1 MKRLYLNLSLFSVW
15 LLLTGC
21 LGIQSPTSLLQP
33 PVIPGENAELTSEI
47 NKHIPSQSDLL
58 IPINH
63 TSVEPIIFT
72 DLNGDGEDEAIFF
85 YKPKEIPDHPIGV
98 ILKKRDHWEKIA
110 EIEGSGNYLFD
121 LQFADLNGDGKMEI
135 IAGFGYS
142 EQTEQYGLL
151 VYDIFSDATPEL
163 LFNDSY
169 SNFVVDSFY
178 PHQLKSLVIF
188 QFKKAKN
195 NTISLHHFENETLV
209 QQDEISLDQ
218 FINGYEKVSSGLI
231 APHMTGLMVNTA
243 FGAHSGSTMIFQ
255 IENNELIPLLINSD
269 DSFMTEYPVYSADTN
284 QDGILEYGILRPSY
298 SETEKS
304 YAETIYF
311 IDYYQLDDEMNPHK
325 VGSYY
330 ENPKYNF
337 SVRLPDEYENIQIE
351 LSDDYSYMKM
361 MDPQSKEVL
370 FDIYVTMLEQD
381 FDDRWQLLTK
391 NKGLYYLTSKNNP
404 THSFKFSLMET

>member
-1 MKRLYLNLSLFSVW
+1 
-15 LLLTGC
+15 
-21 LGIQSPTSLLQP
+21 
-33 PVIPGENAELTSEI
+33 
-47 NKHIPSQSDLL
+47 
-58 IPINH
+58 
-63 TSVEPIIFT
+63 
-72 DLNGDGEDEAIFF
+72 
-85 YKPKEIPDHPIGV
+85 
-98 ILKKRDHWEKIA
+98 
-110 EIEGSGNYLFD
+110 
-121 LQFADLNGDGKMEI
+121 
-135 IAGFGYS
+135 GFGYS

-298 SETEKS
+298 SETE
-304 YAETIYF
+304 
-311 IDYYQLDDEMNPHK
+311 
-325 VGSYY
+325 
-330 ENPKYNF
+330 
-337 SVRLPDEYENIQIE
+337 
-351 LSDDYSYMKM
+351 
-361 MDPQSKEVL
+361 
-370 FDIYVTMLEQD
+370 
-381 FDDRWQLLTK
+381 
-391 NKGLYYLTSKNNP
+391 
-404 THSFKFSLMET
+404 